1 MAKLIIRVL
10 GFAGIAALLQ
20 AGTALAQA
28 EDARSA
34 DEIVSCV
41 AANIPQGDEVRQITL
56 VTRDRARAKRVT
68 RATVFGE
75 RLAPTSRRT
84 LVRFTA
90 PPDLVNSGL
99 LVLEEEGRTE
109 IWIHSPD
116 LGRRRVEISEAAGQ
130 SLFGS
135 GLSYEDLMQLMGLV
149 ETEADKVRRL
159 GDDRIGDH
167 PTYVLESFP
176 EPGTSAYARIVT
188 SVDKETCVPLKMRL
202 YERINS
208 APRKV
213 IMVDAEQIFEV
224 RGVWI
229 AHSATLWDYRD
240 DKRTVLQVESVMPDV
255 ELPDV
260 AFSPEDLGKYEPKI
274 DIEVKFDPID
284 PELLKLKREF

>member
-41 AANIPQGDEVRQITL
+41 AANLPQGDELRSITL
-56 VTRDRARAKRVT
+56 VTRDRAGAERRT
-68 RATVFGE
+68 RATVFG
-75 RLAPTSRRT
+75 RRTSSTSRRT

-90 PPDLVNSGL
+90 PPDLANSGL
-99 LVLEEEGRTE
+99 LVLEEEDSTE

-116 LGRRRVEISEAAGQ
+116 LGRRRLEGEAAGQ
-130 SLFGS
+130 SLFGT
-135 GLSYEDLMQLMGLV
+135 GLSYQDLMQLMGLV
-149 ETEADKVRRL
+149 ETEAGKVSRL

-167 PTYVLESFP
+167 PTYVLASAP
-176 EPGTSAYARIVT
+176 EPGTSAYEGVVI
-188 SVDKETCVPLKMRL
+188 SVDKETCVPLEIKL
-202 YERINS
+202 YETLRA

-213 IMVDAEQIFEV
+213 IRADPEQIFEV

-240 DKRTVLQVESVMPDV
+240 EKRSVLLMESVMPDL
-255 ELPDV
+255 EIPDI
-260 AFSPEDLGKYEPKI
+260 AFSPEDLGRYEPRI

-284 PELLKLKREF
+284 PELLELN